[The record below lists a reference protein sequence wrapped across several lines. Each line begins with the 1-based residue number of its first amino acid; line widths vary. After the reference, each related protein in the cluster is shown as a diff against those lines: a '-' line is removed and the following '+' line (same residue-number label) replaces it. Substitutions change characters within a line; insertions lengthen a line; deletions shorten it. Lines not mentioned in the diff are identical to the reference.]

1 MGLDTA
7 ETVLRAAIA
16 LVQEALDSPI
26 ITYDIDSFACAHG
39 LFVYQRILGVCERVH
54 SHTQPKQVFHKII
67 HPSSK
72 RKRNVRSLLERPK
85 RCSRNIVYHLVRV
98 SLVRDGSRYTII
110 HARIILCQWLACL
123 DSMADEW

>member
-54 SHTQPKQVFHKII
+54 SHTQPKQVFHNII
-67 HPSSK
+67 RPSSN
-72 RKRNVRSLLERPK
+72 RKRNVRPLVARLK

-98 SLVRDGSRYTII
+98 PPVRDGCKYTII
-110 HARIILCQWLACL
+110 HARTILCQWLACL
-123 DSMADEW
+123 DSMADGW